1 MKLIFLDIDGTLV
14 TAGSNVPPE
23 SALKA
28 IKEAQALGHKVFL
41 CTGRNYGMLSPLL
54 KYGFDGMVA
63 AGGGYVMVGDEVIY
77 DCPMP
82 DEDRDKALEVLH
94 RNGVFCTIEA
104 KDNTYGDANLGE
116 FLKNAEGGN
125 SEIERWRKALS
136 ESLNIRPM
144 NEYAG
149 EPIYKIVIM
158 CQKAEQLDEARSLL
172 EKDYEFMI
180 QEVSEHGNVQNGDL
194 VNRRFDKGRGIIR
207 IAEKL
212 HVDISD
218 TIGFGDSMNDL
229 QMIETVGTSVCMA
242 NGAKALQKISDL
254 VVPSVEEDGLYE
266 GFRKLKLINE

>member
-14 TAGSNVPPE
+14 TAGSNEPPA

-28 IKEAQALGHKVFL
+28 IKEAQEMGHKVFL
-41 CTGRNYGMLSPLL
+41 CTGRNYGMLKPLL
-54 KYGFDGMVA
+54 KFGFDGMVA
-63 AGGGYVMVGDEVIY
+63 AGGGYVTVGDEVIF

-82 DEDRDKALEVLH
+82 DEDKDKALEVLH

-104 KDNTYGDANLGE
+104 KDSTYGDANLGE
-116 FLKNAEGGN
+116 FLKNAKGGN

-136 ESLNIRPM
+136 ESLNIKPM
-144 NEYAG
+144 NEYKG
-149 EPIYKIVIM
+149 EPIYKVVIM
-158 CQKAEQLDEARSLL
+158 CERAEQLQEARDLL

-194 VNRRFDKGRGIIR
+194 VNRRFDKGKGICR

-254 VVPSVEEDGLYE
+254 VVPAVEEDGLYE
-266 GFRKLKLINE
+266 GFKKLGLVKE